1 MLSADVELAINV
13 ALRDAHHR
21 GHEFAT
27 VEHLVLALLHD
38 DDTREVLRHCGAD
51 VDQFKTQLQSFL
63 EDEIESVS
71 EEFELETKPTL
82 GFQRVVQRA
91 LMHTMSAGKSEVKG
105 SNILIAVFSEEDSHA
120 AYLLGQAGV
129 TRLDLVSYVSH
140 GVSKIDPYGG
150 GQSGP
155 AQPSLE
161 GAEGEDAPMSGDP
174 LEDFCTDL
182 TEMAREK
189 KLDVVIGRDK
199 ELKRTLHVM
208 CRRRKNNPL
217 FVGESG
223 VGKTALA
230 EGLAQL
236 IANKEVPQTLADATI
251 FSLDMGALLAG
262 TRYRGDF
269 ENRLKAVMKAL
280 EQKDNPILFIDEIHT
295 IVGAGATSGGAMDAS
310 NLLKPALQGGAIRCI
325 GSTTYKE
332 YRSYFEKDRAL
343 VRRFQKIDVEEPS
356 AEVCLDI
363 LKGLR
368 HEYESYHHVVYD
380 DSSLDAAVKLS
391 KKHLHDRFLPD
402 SAIDLIDET
411 GAGVKLEKGIP
422 PPAEEKATLTALEE
436 GDSADAESTPDAED
450 NESPPDRSQWPIIT
464 DVHIEETVARMA
476 QIPPKQVSTDDK
488 SALKDLELD
497 LKKVVY
503 GQDQAIEEVAAAIK
517 LSRAGLRDPDKP
529 IGCFLFTGP
538 TGVGKTEVAKQL
550 SKTMGVNFVRFDMS
564 EYMERHAVSR
574 LIGAP
579 PGYVGFDQGGLLTE
593 AVNKTPHTVLLLDE
607 IEKAH
612 QDLFNILLQ
621 VMDHGK
627 LTDNNGKPADFRHV
641 ILIMTTNVGARELA
655 QRRIG
660 FGDGN
665 NLGADETAFKR
676 LFSPEFRNRLDARI
690 AFGPLEPASMERIV
704 TKFLDELTGLLK
716 ERQVEIQATTEA
728 KEWLAKKGFDPAMGA
743 RPLARVIQEEVK
755 KPLTEEILFGEL
767 QNGGVAEIQFDP
779 DGSSQASGGP
789 SDLTGGLKIQVKP
802 TASGDPNST
811 DSPSD

>member
-1 MLSADVELAINV
+1 VLSQDVELAINV
-13 ALRDAHHR
+13 ALRDAHRR

-27 VEHLVLALLHD
+27 VEHLVLALLSD
-38 DDTREVLRHCGAD
+38 DETAQALRHCGAD
-51 VDQFKTQLQSFL
+51 IEDFRKRLQAFL
-63 EDEIESVS
+63 EGEIESIP
-71 EEFELETKPTL
+71 EEEDLETKPTL

-105 SNILIAVFSEEDSHA
+105 FNVLIAVFAEEDSHA
-120 AYLLGQAGV
+120 VYLLGQVGV
-129 TRLDLVSYVSH
+129 TRLDLVRYISH
-140 GVSKIDPYGG
+140 GVSKIDPYNT
-150 GQSGP
+150 QSGGS
-155 AQPSLE
+155 QSPSLE
-161 GAEGEDAPMSGDP
+161 GMDEESEAISDNP
-174 LEDFCTDL
+174 LEAFCTNL
-182 TEMAREK
+182 TELAADK
-189 KLDVVIGRDK
+189 KLDVVIGRKK
-199 ELKRTLHVM
+199 ELTRTLHVM

-236 IANKEVPQTLADATI
+236 IANKEVPDILSDATI
-251 FSLDMGALLAG
+251 YSLDMGALLAG

-280 EQKDNPILFIDEIHT
+280 ENQKNPVLFIDEIHT
-295 IVGAGATSGGAMDAS
+295 IVGAGATSGGSMDAS

-356 AEVCLDI
+356 EDVCLQI
-363 LKGLR
+363 LQGLR
-368 HEYESYHHVVYD
+368 PEYESYHKVVYED
-380 DSSLDAAVKLS
+380 ESLESAVKLS

-402 SAIDLIDET
+402 SAIDLIDEA
-411 GAGVKLEKGIP
+411 GAGVKLEKAP
-422 PPAEEKATLTALEE
+422 NLKLVTEP
-436 GDSADAESTPDAED
+436 DSVDEMEPQTEQDAESDASDEPAAPPVED
-450 NESPPDRSQWPIIT
+450 KTDWPHIT
-464 DVHIEETVARMA
+464 ETHIEETIARMA

-488 SALKDLELD
+488 SALKHLETD
-497 LKKVVY
+497 LKKVVF
-503 GQDQAIEEVAAAIK
+503 GQDAAIQEVAAAIK
-517 LSRAGLRDPDKP
+517 LSRAGLREPDKP

-550 SKTMGVNFVRFDMS
+550 SRTLGVNFIRFDMS

-607 IEKAH
+607 IEKSH

-660 FGDGN
+660 FGDGSN
-665 NLGADETAFKR
+665 AGADETAFKR
-676 LFSPEFRNRLDARI
+676 LFSPEFRNRLDARVS
-690 AFGPLEPASMERIV
+690 FSPLEPESMERIV
-704 TKFLDELTGLLK
+704 EKFLKELTTQLK
-716 ERQVEIQATTEA
+716 DRNVEVAATAEA
-728 KEWLAKKGFDPAMGA
+728 KDWLAKKGYDASMGA

-755 KPLTEEILFGEL
+755 KPLTEEILFGGL
-767 QNGGVAEIQFDP
+767 QNGGVAQIDFDP
-779 DGSSQASGGP
+779 DGQAKSTQGP
-789 SDLTGGLKIQVKP
+789 PDLTGALTIQV
-802 TASGDPNST
+802 SQL
-811 DSPSD
+811 DSKDKEAAEPE